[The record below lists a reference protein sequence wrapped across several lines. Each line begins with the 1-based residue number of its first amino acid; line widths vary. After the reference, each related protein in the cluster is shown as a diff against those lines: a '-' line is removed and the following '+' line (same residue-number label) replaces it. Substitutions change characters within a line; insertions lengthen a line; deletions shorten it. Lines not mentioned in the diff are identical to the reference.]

1 MPAISRITIM
11 KIRKCKH
18 CQEEFDISDKSKG
31 WMANHSRW
39 CDKNPKRNDY
49 SNNMEKARAAK
60 VNFIN
65 QYTKARLEGI
75 TIPDSPN
82 KGKPGTFLGREHSK
96 ETKELMRKKALESP
110 HRRLRK
116 GMVEYNGV
124 MLDSSWELALAKR
137 LDELE
142 IKWERPEPLKWI
154 DQDGLIHN
162 YFPDFYLP
170 DYDIY
175 LDPKNP
181 RAAEVQ
187 KKKIDI
193 LKSTYHN
200 LIFINDLTEC
210 KTFMP

>member
-1 MPAISRITIM
+1 M

-18 CQEEFDISDKSKG
+18 CQKEFDISDKSKG

-39 CDKNPKRNDY
+39 CDKNPKRKDY
-49 SNNMEKARAAK
+49 VKTLENSVEAMNTARK
-60 VNFIN
+60 ESGCYN
-65 QYTKARLEGI
+65 QYIKARLEGRL
-75 TIPDSPN
+75 IPESPN
-82 KGKPGTFLGREHSK
+82 KGNPGKFLGKKHSK
-96 ETKELMRKKALESP
+96 ETKELIRKKALESP
-110 HRRLRK
+110 HRRLRR
-116 GMVEYNGV
+116 GIIEYNGV
-124 MLDSSWELALAKR
+124 MLDSSWELALAER

-170 DYDIY
+170 EYDIY
-175 LDPKNP
+175 IDPKNP
-181 RAAEVQ
+181 HAAEVQ

-200 LIFINDLTEC
+200 LIFIHDLTEC
-210 KTFMP
+210 KTFTP